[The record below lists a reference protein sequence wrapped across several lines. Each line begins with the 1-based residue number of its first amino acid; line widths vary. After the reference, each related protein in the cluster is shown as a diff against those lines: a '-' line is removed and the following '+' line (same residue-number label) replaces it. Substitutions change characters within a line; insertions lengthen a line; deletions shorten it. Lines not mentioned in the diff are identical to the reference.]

1 MNIEGRLSAAKAEH
15 GTCYAVVAFCFYA
28 LGPKIIKVDTYLVPH
43 VERGVLS
50 VRWDCDLSI
59 HHLVQ

>member
-1 MNIEGRLSAAKAEH
+1 MNIEGRLSAAEAEH

-50 VRWDCDLSI
+50 VR
-59 HHLVQ
+59 